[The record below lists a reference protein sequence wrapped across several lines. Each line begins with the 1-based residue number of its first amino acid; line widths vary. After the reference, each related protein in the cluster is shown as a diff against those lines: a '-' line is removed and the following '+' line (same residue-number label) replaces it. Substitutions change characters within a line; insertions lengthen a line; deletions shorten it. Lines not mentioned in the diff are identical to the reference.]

1 VSNPQPEEPEYG
13 WEPQLELVEAP
24 PAEAVSYPER
34 MLGEE
39 ALFPRLPKRLVGY
52 GRAATEAV
60 LQQLAGEI
68 RWLEQEWQAARA
80 QVQAFESEAERLEER
95 ERAISRSMTL
105 GVEAASRLEQAAW
118 AESEQILEQAR
129 VQAEEVIR
137 DTASQLAELQAETRR
152 LETAKSRTY
161 HGVRQVLVE
170 VLERLDHEFLEAQ
183 EPATEPEPEPD
194 DA

>member
-1 VSNPQPEEPEYG
+1 
-13 WEPQLELVEAP
+13 
-24 PAEAVSYPER
+24 

-39 ALFPRLPKRLVGY
+39 ALFPRLPKRFFGY

-118 AESEQILEQAR
+118 AESEEILEQAR

-137 DTASQLAELQAETRR
+137 DTASHLAELQAETRR
-152 LETAKSRTY
+152 L
-161 HGVRQVLVE
+161 
-170 VLERLDHEFLEAQ
+170 
-183 EPATEPEPEPD
+183 
-194 DA
+194 